1 MIIDSHTHIQELK
14 GSSWDSPPERII
26 GLMDRAGIKKSIVMT
41 YSDMP
46 GSSTELL
53 RYVADAVN
61 KHPGRLIGYAR
72 LNPCYGP
79 LAEELLILSIT
90 KMGMKG
96 LKLHPVG
103 YGLHPGNE
111 LTIKLINRAAEL
123 NAPTLFHCGDEEYT
137 LPLQIAE
144 AAKKCPEA
152 TIILGHMGGY
162 FHVQDA
168 IRVAEKYPNII
179 LETSAMPYPY
189 LIKEAV
195 RRIGA
200 KRLLFASDGPGCDP
214 LLEKKKVEMAGLSAE
229 ELKLVF
235 TENII
240 SIMEKV
246 KNERS

>member
-1 MIIDSHTHIQELK
+1 MIIDAHTHIQEIK
-14 GSSWDSPPERII
+14 GSSWDSPPERLIK
-26 GLMDRAGIKKSIVMT
+26 LMDRAGIEKSIVMT

-46 GSSTELL
+46 GSSDELL

-61 KHPGRLIGYAR
+61 KYPGRLIGFAR

-79 LAEELLILSIT
+79 LAEELLTLSIT
-90 KMGMKG
+90 KLGMKG

-103 YGLHPGNE
+103 YGLHPAKD
-111 LTIKLINRAAEL
+111 LTINLIKKAAEL

-137 LPLQIAE
+137 LPLQIGE
-144 AAKKCPEA
+144 AAKRCPEA

-168 IRVAEKYPNII
+168 IRMAEKYPNII

-189 LIKEAV
+189 LIREAV
-195 RRIGA
+195 DRVGV
-200 KRLLFASDGPGCDP
+200 KRVLFASDGPGCDP
-214 LLEKKKVEMAGLSAE
+214 LLEKKKVEMANLTSE
-229 ELKLVF
+229 ELKQVF

-240 SIMEKV
+240 RIIERV